1 MVPGGCPGSLSELL
15 FGDLLQQRQQQQQQ
29 QRQQR
34 QQPQQQEQQQ
44 QQQSSS
50 LDARIMIQY
59 RARGPPLLLVPFPW
73 VAGNLQNG
81 PSGTLGHA

>member
-15 FGDLLQQRQQQQQQ
+15 FGVLLQQRQQQRQQQ
-29 QRQQR
+29 PQQR

-44 QQQSSS
+44 QQSGS

-59 RARGPPLLLVPFPW
+59 RARGPPLLMVPFPW
-73 VAGNLQNG
+73 VAGNLQND